1 MNKRLMLKNF
11 DLQRYCTRLSHA
23 NEKIVLAY
31 WGNQLLMMHIYF
43 YKLSKKNLYSEKL
56 KNYVL

>member
-1 MNKRLMLKNF
+1 MLKNF

-43 YKLSKKNLYSEKL
+43 YKLSKKNLDSEKL